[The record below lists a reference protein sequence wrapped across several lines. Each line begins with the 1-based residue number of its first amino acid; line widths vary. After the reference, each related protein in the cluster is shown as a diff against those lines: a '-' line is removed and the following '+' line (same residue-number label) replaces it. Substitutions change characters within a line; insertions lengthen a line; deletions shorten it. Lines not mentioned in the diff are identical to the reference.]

1 MIMKYR
7 NLLLIIALVSS
18 QSISY
23 AQTGVSV
30 NNNGTAAHEKAILD
44 VSSETHK
51 VFYCPE

>member
-30 NNNGTAAHEKAILD
+30 NNNGTAAHEKAILRR
-44 VSSETHK
+44 VLARKRRAS
-51 VFYCPE
+51 